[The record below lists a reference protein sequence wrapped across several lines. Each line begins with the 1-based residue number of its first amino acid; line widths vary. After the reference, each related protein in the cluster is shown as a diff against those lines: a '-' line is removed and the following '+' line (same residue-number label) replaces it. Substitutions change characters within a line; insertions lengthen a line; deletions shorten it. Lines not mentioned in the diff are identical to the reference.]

1 MYEYG
6 PREIAN
12 LKGNYDLESVEY
24 RKQRAIEDLA
34 KITDEITV
42 YLRELEAQKARIEHT
57 TFTTYVLLM
66 KATRSTPVK
75 YKVYLLSAP
84 NIPEIIEDRGSIKMD
99 YFLYRAVQGY
109 GPKTM
114 IDGFTVSLSINFK
127 KGNEGGWMGK
137 EFSGAERHA
146 ALKYAQELAAE
157 HKAELVKFGC

>member
-6 PREIAN
+6 PSEIAN
-12 LKGNYDLESVEY
+12 LQGNYDLDSLEY
-24 RKQRAIEDLA
+24 RKQRAAEDLA

-42 YLRELEAQKARIEHT
+42 FLRELEAQKARIQAT

-75 YKVYLLSAP
+75 YKVYLLGVP
-84 NIPEIIEDRGSIKMD
+84 NVPEIKEDMGEKID

-109 GPKTM
+109 GPKAK
-114 IDGFTVSLSINFK
+114 INGFDVNVHPIFK

-137 EFSGAERHA
+137 EFSGQDRHE
-146 ALKYAQELAAE
+146 ALKYAKALAEE

>member
-12 LKGNYDLESVEY
+12 LKGNYDLDNVEY
-24 RKQRAIEDLA
+24 RKQMAIEDLA
-34 KITDEITV
+34 KITDEIAV
-42 YLRELEAQKARIEHT
+42 FLRELEAQKARIEQT

-66 KATRSTPVK
+66 KSTRSTPVK
-75 YKVYLLSAP
+75 YKGYLLGVP
-84 NIPEIIEDRGSIKMD
+84 NIPAIKEDRGEMKLD

-109 GPKTM
+109 GPKIK
-114 IDGFTVSLSINFK
+114 IDGFGVFVHPVFK
-127 KGNEGGWMGK
+127 KGSEGGWMGK
-137 EFSGAERHA
+137 EFSGQDRHA